1 MFKSVIGHSNDPD
14 SLMAI
19 TEVINECT
27 HSLAGIVP
35 QAGMLFTA
43 IDFDHKLILEKIQQ
57 VFPNIALI
65 GGTTNGEI
73 SSLLEFQQDSLTL
86 MLFASDTVEMWA
98 GLGRNASEDPDQAV
112 QQAISQ
118 AMANSSAQPKLCLT
132 FPESLTSSGV
142 VILESLKRNL
152 GDNVPIVGGM
162 TADDYTFEKTYQ
174 FFQDQVLS
182 DSIPILLFSG
192 DLLVSHGVAS
202 GWTPISPKSRI
213 TKAKNNVVYEIENQR
228 ALDFYQQYLGAETFA
243 ANYAIHALAVFEEQ
257 DRFYMRAPNS
267 YDPDLGSVTFFA
279 DIPEQAIVQITD
291 ASREDILRASE
302 TSLQEAITHYPG
314 ANPAALLLVSC
325 AARRRILGTLTYQEY
340 QLAATYLPQN
350 LPCCGFYAYGE
361 IAPLQQHSQSKFHNK
376 TFVTLLLGDT

>member
-27 HSLAGIVP
+27 RSLAGIKP
-35 QAGMLFTA
+35 QAGILFTA
-43 IDFDHKLILEKIQQ
+43 VDFDHSLILQKIQDT
-57 VFPNIALI
+57 FPGIALI

-73 SSLLEFQQDSLTL
+73 SSILEFQQDSLTL
-86 MLFASDTVEMWA
+86 MLFASDTVEIQP
-98 GLGRNASEDPDQAV
+98 GLGLNASKDPEQAA

-118 AMANSSAQPKLCLT
+118 AMAHSTAQPKLCLT

-152 GDNVPIVGGM
+152 GENIPIIGGM
-162 TADDYTFEKTYQ
+162 TADDYAFEKTYQ

-182 DSIPILLFSG
+182 DAIPVLLFSG
-192 DLLVSHGVAS
+192 DLLISHGVAS

-213 TKAKNNVVYEIENQR
+213 TKAKDNVVYEIENQR
-228 ALDFYQQYLGAETFA
+228 ALDFYQQYLGPETFA
-243 ANYAIHALAVFEEQ
+243 ANYAIHALAIFDSQ
-257 DRFYMRAPNS
+257 DRYYMRAPNS
-267 YDPDLGSVTFFA
+267 YDPDIGSVTFFA

-291 ASREDILRASE
+291 ASREDILKASE

-314 ANPAALLLVSC
+314 TNPASLLLVSC
-325 AARRRILGTLTYQEY
+325 AARRRILGTLTSQEY
-340 QLAATYLPQN
+340 QLATTYLPQK